1 MNKRLNTNTTKKEME
16 KTDVDKLKIV
26 PVDLSKL
33 RNIVNHNI
41 VKKTLY
47 NNLVEK
53 VNNIS
58 TSKFF

>member
-41 VKKTLY
+41 VKKLY
-47 NNLVEK
+47 M
-53 VNNIS
+53 II
-58 TSKFF
+58 

>member
-1 MNKRLNTNTTKKEME
+1 MG

-41 VKKTLY
+41 VKKLY
-47 NNLVEK
+47 
-53 VNNIS
+53 III
-58 TSKFF
+58 